1 MPETGPMSSLLM
13 LLRSELFL
21 VTLNSTPEGKAVGIQ
36 APTYTGIMACS
47 AGVLADL
54 DSGHT
59 SLPAFWVIMVVVLGE
74 AFNAWHYIGLNIG
87 QATIWSRNITFT
99 SG

>member
-1 MPETGPMSSLLM
+1 MPEAGPMSSLLM

-36 APTYTGIMACS
+36 APAYTGILACS

-59 SLPAFWVIMVVVLGE
+59 SLPAFWAMIGSCLGRGI
-74 AFNAWHYIGLNIG
+74 A
-87 QATIWSRNITFT
+87 
-99 SG
+99 

>member
-1 MPETGPMSSLLM
+1 MPEAGPMSSLLM

-36 APTYTGIMACS
+36 APTYTGILACS

-54 DSGHT
+54 GSGHT
-59 SLPAFWVIMVVVLGE
+59 SLPAFWAMIGSCLGRGI
-74 AFNAWHYIGLNIG
+74 A
-87 QATIWSRNITFT
+87 
-99 SG
+99 